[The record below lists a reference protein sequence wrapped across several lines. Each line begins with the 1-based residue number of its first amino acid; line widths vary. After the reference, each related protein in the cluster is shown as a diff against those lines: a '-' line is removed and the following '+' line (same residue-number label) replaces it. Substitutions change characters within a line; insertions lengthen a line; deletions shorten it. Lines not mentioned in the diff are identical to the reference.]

1 MVSVDEREFT
11 SKIAG
16 SVRFNTD
23 GMYSYFQPNELPFD
37 LSVGRD
43 IYRKSLDAVISLGN
57 LNGRVAGMD
66 EGERL
71 TLLNTLTLKESV
83 HSSSIEGTRSTISDM
98 YRSEKDDVGDTMK
111 RDVKEVC
118 NYIDALMYGVG
129 VIRDGGSI
137 SVDLIHE
144 LHRILLTGTRGEN
157 KSPGVFK
164 THQNAIGMPGDTIES
179 AKMVP
184 APPEAVEYLIDNL
197 LAYLDSDEDPLVKI
211 AFTHYQFEAIHPYRD
226 GNGRVGRLLIMLIM
240 VKEGLLSYPVIYPSE
255 YFDRNRDEY
264 IDKLFGVSS
273 ADRFEEW
280 LNFFIGAMKE
290 QADGSV
296 RMIDSLRD
304 YRRQL
309 EPLCENLVERK
320 LMDLLFRNPYVR
332 TVDVT
337 AYCGVSVPTA
347 MKAIAKLESEG
358 VLREVSGRKRNKL
371 YLADGVLDIL
381 MRR

>member
-1 MVSVDEREFT
+1 
-11 SKIAG
+11 
-16 SVRFNTD
+16 
-23 GMYSYFQPNELPFD
+23 
-37 LSVGRD
+37 
-43 IYRKSLDAVISLGN
+43 
-57 LNGRVAGMD
+57 
-66 EGERL
+66 
-71 TLLNTLTLKESV
+71 
-83 HSSSIEGTRSTISDM
+83 
-98 YRSEKDDVGDTMK
+98 
-111 RDVKEVC
+111 
-118 NYIDALMYGVG
+118 
-129 VIRDGGSI
+129 
-137 SVDLIHE
+137 
-144 LHRILLTGTRGEN
+144 
-157 KSPGVFK
+157 
-164 THQNAIGMPGDTIES
+164 
-179 AKMVP
+179 
-184 APPEAVEYLIDNL
+184 
-197 LAYLDSDEDPLVKI
+197 
-211 AFTHYQFEAIHPYRD
+211 
-226 GNGRVGRLLIMLIM
+226 MLIM
-240 VKEGLLSYPVIYPSE
+240 VKERLLSYPVIYPSE

-296 RMIDSLRD
+296 RMIDGLRD

-309 EPLCENLVERK
+309 DPLCENLVERK
-320 LMDLLFRNPYVR
+320 LLDLLFRNPYVR